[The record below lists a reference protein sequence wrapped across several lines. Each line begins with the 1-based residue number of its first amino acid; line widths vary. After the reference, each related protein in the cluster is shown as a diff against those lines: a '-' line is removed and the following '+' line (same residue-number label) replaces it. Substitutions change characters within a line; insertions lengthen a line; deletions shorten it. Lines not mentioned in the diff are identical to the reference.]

1 MSELPDH
8 LLSNEKSAITACAN
22 RLSEMLL
29 DNLAGLWLF
38 GSKSRGDFQPDSD
51 IDLLIVVRQLQPE
64 IRWRLRTIAA
74 DCSLQYDVIF
84 NTHILHKARWDD
96 IVEHQDTLWREI
108 QRAGISLLESD
119 RMLSAAD

>member
-8 LLSNEKSAITACAN
+8 LLSYEKSAITACAS
-22 RLSEMLL
+22 RFAEMLL

-64 IRWRLRTIAA
+64 IRSRLQTTAA

-84 NTHILHKARWDD
+84 NTHILDKARWDD
-96 IVEHQDTLWREI
+96 LVQHQDTLWREI
-108 QRAGISLLESD
+108 QRDGISLLES
-119 RMLSAAD
+119 APA